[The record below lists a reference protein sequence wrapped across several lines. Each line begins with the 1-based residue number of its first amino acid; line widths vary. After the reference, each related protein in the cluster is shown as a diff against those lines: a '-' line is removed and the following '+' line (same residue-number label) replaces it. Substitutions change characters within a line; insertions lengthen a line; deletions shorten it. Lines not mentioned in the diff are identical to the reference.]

1 MSIDNRHAG
10 ARRTAGRLG
19 ARWIALAAVTVAAL
33 ASAAS
38 AASASAAS
46 YTAVVAPIGTGSY
59 VLSVQNTGPEPIT
72 SVVFSAGEKPTNI
85 VPSTCTLGNAPVVNS
100 INCAVSVASGGD
112 LQVCWT
118 GEAIGELLPGSNLL
132 VNSSFGPASP
142 DPAVSSCPVAGFKG
156 ASSGA
161 AGAKCVVPKLT
172 GKTEAAAVKAL
183 SAAHCALGKVKK
195 AKSSKVKKGKV
206 ISQATAS
213 GKSLASGSKIGLTV
227 SKGK

>member
-1 MSIDNRHAG
+1 MGAG
-10 ARRTAGRLG
+10 
-19 ARWIALAAVTVAAL
+19 WIALVAVTMTAL
-33 ASAAS
+33 AS
-38 AASASAAS
+38 AASASAAT

-85 VPSTCTLGNAPVVNS
+85 VPSSCTFGNVPTVNS
-100 INCAVSVASGGD
+100 INCTVNVTSGGD

-118 GEAIGELLPGSNLL
+118 GEPIGELLPGANLL
-132 VNSSFGPASP
+132 VGNSFGSATPA
-142 DPAVSSCPVAGFKG
+142 PAVSSCPVAGFKG
-156 ASSGA
+156 ASSSGGA
-161 AGAKCVVPKLT
+161 TGAKCVVPKLT

-206 ISQATAS
+206 VSQGTAS
-213 GKSLASGSKIGLTV
+213 GKSLASGSKIGLTI